1 MIHPTLWE
9 ASGAI
14 RWVPRA
20 GLMLGNQ
27 FPMQVIMHAIK

>member
-1 MIHPTLWE
+1 MIHPTLGE

-14 RWVPRA
+14 HLVPSA